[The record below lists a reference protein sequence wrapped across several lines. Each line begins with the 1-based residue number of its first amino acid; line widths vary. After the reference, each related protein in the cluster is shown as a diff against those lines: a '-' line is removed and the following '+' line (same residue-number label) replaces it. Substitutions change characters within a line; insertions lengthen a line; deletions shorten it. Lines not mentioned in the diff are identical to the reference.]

1 VLFFFFTKQEYH
13 FQSSIPAPDDFDGE
27 KYMVLCSLAGE
38 KFLSGSTTKNN
49 PKSIRSVKDCNPV
62 VIAGK
67 NHSQPCVSD
76 LLWALT
82 QPTGNLFIRIIAYL
96 LIKIIRMTVSEITLD
111 VEAFAAVERER
122 ERGEHLVLA
131 PTHRSLFDFMLIS
144 FVSFSLP
151 ELKVSEGYIDSLHP
165 TSPHFTPLHPNPLTF
180 LTSILQIKLPHIC
193 AANDFQKIPVL
204 GYFAKKAQAFFIK
217 RGKGVVDKALGEQVR
232 GVKEVGGV
240 IEVFVE
246 GTRSR
251 DRRFVKPKTGF
262 LKCLINTGGSHCI
275 LPITISYERTPE
287 QVSER
292 ATTTATTT
300 TTQF

>member
-1 VLFFFFTKQEYH
+1 MRPFIELPVLFFFFTKQEYH
-13 FQSSIPAPDDFDGE
+13 FQSSIPAPDDFDCE

-151 ELKVSEGYIDSLHP
+151 ELKVSEGYVDSLHP
-165 TSPHFTPLHPNPLTF
+165 TSPHFTPLHPTSPQPTYIFNFYSSDQAPSHLCRKRLSENPRFGLLRQEGAGLFHQTG
-180 LTSILQIKLPHIC
+180 QGGC
-193 AANDFQKIPVL
+193 GQ
-204 GYFAKKAQAFFIK
+204 G
-217 RGKGVVDKALGEQVR
+217 
-232 GVKEVGGV
+232 VGGA
-240 IEVFVE
+240 
-246 GTRSR
+246 
-251 DRRFVKPKTGF
+251 
-262 LKCLINTGGSHCI
+262 
-275 LPITISYERTPE
+275 
-287 QVSER
+287 SER
-292 ATTTATTT
+292 REGGWGCHRSVCRGDEESGQAICEA
-300 TTQF
+300 QNRLPEVLDQHWWLPLYPSNHNLL